1 MVLLK
6 FHVKRSVNIGK
17 RNEGGLAVFCRHFL
31 NDGITVEKELNY
43 DIVLVKLKCDFFYIE
58 NDMYICFSS
67 VPHEKSNFYALMESN
82 IVKHFCS
89 QNKLPGCWT

>member
-43 DIVLVKLKCDFFYIE
+43 GIVLEKLKCDFFLY
-58 NDMYICFSS
+58 
-67 VPHEKSNFYALMESN
+67 
-82 IVKHFCS
+82 
-89 QNKLPGCWT
+89 